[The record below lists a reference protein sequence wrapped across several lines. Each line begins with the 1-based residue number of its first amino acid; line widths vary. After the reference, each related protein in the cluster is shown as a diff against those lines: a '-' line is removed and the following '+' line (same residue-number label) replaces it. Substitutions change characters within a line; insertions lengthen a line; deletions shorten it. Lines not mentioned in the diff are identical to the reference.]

1 MAQTIF
7 IICISGFTVTSKTNG
22 TRMARGKCHLETSY
36 YPTVPQKGISK
47 RINV

>member
-22 TRMARGKCHLETSY
+22 TRMARGKCHLETSS
-36 YPTVPQKGISK
+36 TVSSK